1 MVRLGKSR
9 FLVCVTAG
17 IAAYKAVELVRLLQ
31 KEGADVWVSMT
42 QGAKEFVGEMTFASI
57 TGHPVLTNLFDEG
70 KEASIGHIE
79 MAEKA
84 DLAVVAPATANIIGK
99 LANGLADDAVTTT
112 LLAVTAPKILC
123 PAMNTAMYENR
134 AVQRNLDTLEGD
146 GWHIVEPGVGE
157 MACGTTGP
165 GRLAEPDTI
174 VDRIKA
180 ALVPKDLEGKR
191 LVISAGP
198 TREAIDPVRYISNRS
213 SGKMGYEVA
222 RAAEYRGAN
231 VTLVSGPVALEAP
244 HGVERVS
251 VVSVDEM
258 AEAVFSRMDEADA
271 IIKVAA
277 VADYRPRNRSE
288 HKIKKKSDEMAIE
301 LEKNI
306 DILKELGKRKKGQ
319 VLVGFAAE
327 TQSLSENA
335 RKKIEAKNLDMIVGN
350 LVGDP
355 SSGFGTD
362 TNIVTFFHPDGSSEP
377 FESMG
382 KDEVAHKLLDRV
394 LEKLK
399 ASQKEA

>member
-1 MVRLGKSR
+1 MVCLKDKRI
-9 FLVCVTAG
+9 LVCVSAG

-42 QGAKEFVGEMTFASI
+42 QGAKEFVGEMTFAAI
-57 TGHPVLTNLFDEG
+57 TGHSVLSNLFEEG
-70 KEASIGHIE
+70 KGSSIGHIE

-99 LANGLADDAVTTT
+99 IAGGLADDAVTTT
-112 LLAVTAPKILC
+112 LLAVTTPKILC

-165 GRLAEPDTI
+165 GRLAEPATI

-180 ALVPKDLEGKR
+180 ALVPKDLLGKN

-231 VTLVSGPVALEAP
+231 VTLVSGPVSLETP
-244 HGVERVS
+244 HGVEKIS
-251 VVSVDEM
+251 VTSVDEM
-258 AEAVFSRMDEADA
+258 ADAIFSRMEEADA

-277 VADYRPRNRSE
+277 VADYRPKTRAE
-288 HKIKKKSDEMAIE
+288 HKIKKKSDEMSID
-301 LEKNI
+301 LDKNI
-306 DILKELGKRKKGQ
+306 DILRELGRRKTRQ

-327 TQSLSENA
+327 TQDLAANA
-335 RKKIEAKNLDMIVGN
+335 KKKIEAKNLDMIVGN

-362 TNIVTFFHPDGSSEP
+362 TNIVTFFHPDGSNEP

-382 KDEVAHKLLDRV
+382 KDDVAHKLLDRV
-394 LEKLK
+394 VAKMK
-399 ASQKEA
+399 K

>member
-1 MVRLGKSR
+1 
-9 FLVCVTAG
+9 
-17 IAAYKAVELVRLLQ
+17 
-31 KEGADVWVSMT
+31 
-42 QGAKEFVGEMTFASI
+42 
-57 TGHPVLTNLFDEG
+57 
-70 KEASIGHIE
+70 
-79 MAEKA
+79 
-84 DLAVVAPATANIIGK
+84 
-99 LANGLADDAVTTT
+99 
-112 LLAVTAPKILC
+112 
-123 PAMNTAMYENR
+123 MNTAMYENR
-134 AVQRNLDTLEGD
+134 AVQRNLDILEGD

-165 GRLAEPDTI
+165 GRLAEPATI

-180 ALVPKDLEGKR
+180 ALIPKDLAGKK
-191 LVISAGP
+191 LIISAGP

-222 RAAEYRGAN
+222 RAAEYRGAE

-244 HGVERVS
+244 YGVERVS
-251 VVSVDEM
+251 VVAVDEM

-327 TQSLSENA
+327 TQSLAENA